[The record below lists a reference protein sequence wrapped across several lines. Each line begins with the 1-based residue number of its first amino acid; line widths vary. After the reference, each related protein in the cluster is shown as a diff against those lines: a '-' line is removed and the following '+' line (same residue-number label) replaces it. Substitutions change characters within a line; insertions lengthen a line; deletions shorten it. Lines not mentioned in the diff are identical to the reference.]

1 MPYGV
6 YYYGWYTLS
15 HPSRDPPMIRIATG
29 DPRPIFRQI
38 VDDVRR
44 KVATGELEPGSKLP
58 SVRGLAMQL
67 TVNTNTVA
75 KAYAELTAEGL
86 IESRKGVGV
95 FVCEPRQRL
104 SLQERRRRLDEAVE
118 RFVNA
123 VISLGFDSP
132 RILERLERE
141 LEGLDGGKPSKKR
154 GKRHV

>member
-1 MPYGV
+1 
-6 YYYGWYTLS
+6 
-15 HPSRDPPMIRIATG
+15 MIRIVTG

-44 KVATGELEPGSKLP
+44 KVATGELVPGSKLP

-75 KAYAELTAEGL
+75 KAYAELTSEGL

-95 FVCEPRQRL
+95 FICEPRQRL
-104 SLQERRRRLDEAVE
+104 SLPERRRRLDEAVDQ
-118 RFVNA
+118 FVNA
-123 VISLGFDSP
+123 VISLGFDSQK
-132 RILERLERE
+132 ILDRLESE
-141 LEGLDGGKPSKKR
+141 LEGLDVGKPSKKR